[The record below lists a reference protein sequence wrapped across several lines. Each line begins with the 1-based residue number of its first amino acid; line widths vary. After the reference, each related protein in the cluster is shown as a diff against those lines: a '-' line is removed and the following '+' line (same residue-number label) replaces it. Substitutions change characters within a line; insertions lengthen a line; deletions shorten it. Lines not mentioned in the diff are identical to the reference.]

1 MSEQK
6 NLGCMNGWNTEPIE
20 YIQHLENC
28 GTEYEYE
35 YFFSVGKSEMRK
47 ARRYPVKRIT
57 LGRCY
62 NRYECSQCKC
72 NWTVD
77 SSD

>member
-6 NLGCMNGWNTEPIE
+6 SLGCMNGWNTEPIE
-20 YIQHLENC
+20 YIQHMETC
-28 GTEYEYE
+28 GTEY
-35 YFFSVGKSEMRK
+35 FFKGKSEMRK

-62 NRYECSQCKC
+62 DRYECSQCKC

>member
-1 MSEQK
+1 MSEHK
-6 NLGCMNGWNTEPIE
+6 NLGCMNGWNGKPIA
-20 YIQHLENC
+20 YIQHEENC
-28 GTEYEYE
+28 GTEYEYK
-35 YFFSVGKSEMRK
+35 YMLGAGRFEMRK
-47 ARRYPVKRIT
+47 ARQYPIQSAK

-62 NRYECSQCKC
+62 NRYECGQCKC

>member
-6 NLGCMNGWNTEPIE
+6 SLGCMNSWNGKPIA
-20 YIQHLENC
+20 YIQHEENC
-28 GTEYEYE
+28 GTEYEYKHMLGPGN
-35 YFFSVGKSEMRK
+35 FEMRK
-47 ARRYPVKRIT
+47 ARRYPVQSAT

-62 NRYECSQCKC
+62 TRYECSQCKC

>member
-1 MSEQK
+1 MNEQI
-6 NLGCMNGWNTEPIE
+6 NLGCMNSWNEPPAQ
-20 YIQHLENC
+20 YVSHKANC
-28 GTEYEYE
+28 GTEYEYKHMLDRDKFE
-35 YFFSVGKSEMRK
+35 IRK
-47 ARRYPVKRIT
+47 ARRYPVQSAT

-62 NRYECSQCKC
+62 TRYECSQCKC